1 MADLVVSGLIW
12 SLIYHKSVLSTI
24 TQMVLMIFRKY
35 PSIVSQFIFFPHH
48 QFVETKRS
56 PPTTS
61 NPFNQREK
69 EANNPGDFILSS
81 LAIALVLHTLSNR
94 LLIPTSPNSQL
105 SDSRVEYAYSFDVAV
120 NSFFPAFLTIH
131 LGLILMAGVLVRDN
145 WVCLFVGKYV

>member
-1 MADLVVSGLIW
+1 MPHS
-12 SLIYHKSVLSTI
+12 
-24 TQMVLMIFRKY
+24 
-35 PSIVSQFIFFPHH
+35 IFFPHH

-61 NPFNQREK
+61 NPFNKRGK
-69 EANNPGDFILSS
+69 EANKPGDFILSS

-105 SDSRVEYAYSFDVAV
+105 SDSKFEYAYSFDVAV

-131 LGLILMAGVLVRDN
+131 LGLILMAGALVRDN
-145 WVCLFVGKYV
+145 WVCLFVGKYVFPFFSRYYLPFPLEPFPHQHLRCEGTGQMIRRQG